1 MLDEAGDV
9 GLLGDHQ
16 MNFSEKGIVDSTSSG
31 KTYMEWSTIKNL
43 EENENYFYVYS
54 SPTTAYILPKRAVTS
69 VEKTRDYIQSRIHM

>member
-1 MLDEAGDV
+1 
-9 GLLGDHQ
+9 